1 MAEKDNKAAK
11 AALGVSAGAAIVAAL
26 AFLKKTASAAPG
38 NGEGG
43 GGAFQI
49 PEEMWNLVIA
59 IAQSGVDIETA
70 LGDLAQKLSDLAIN
84 VQGYPPNAEGISSY
98 RFECANANQAY
109 QLPDLEVPDGFPLT
123 LLAWN
128 LNPPGSYVLV
138 GRSAA
143 EATNINQG
151 YPLFPGATKDYFIK
165 NASSLFVSAPAVPSY
180 IVVTAERRR

>member
-1 MAEKDNKAAK
+1 MAEKDNRAAK
-11 AALGVSAGAAIVAAL
+11 AALGISTGAAIAA
-26 AFLKKTASAAPG
+26 AFALLQKQAKAAPG
-38 NGEGG
+38 EGGEGG
-43 GGAFQI
+43 TFEI
-49 PEEMWNLVIA
+49 PKEMWDLVMA
-59 IAQSGVDIETA
+59 IAQSGANIETG
-70 LGDLAQKLSDLAIN
+70 LGDLAQALSDLAIN
-84 VQGYPPNAEGISSY
+84 VQGYPPNADSIASY
-98 RFECANANQAY
+98 RFECAIANQAY
-109 QLPDLEVPDGFPLT
+109 SLPDLEVPDGFPLT